1 LSKRKSSNSKGKQV
15 RKRPRHKP
23 AAKAESARV
32 EPRRVQDAAMLVGA
46 PGPRMQ
52 QVLQAE
58 IAPWRRDAVSD
69 EEAQIRELKRIPL
82 RHVFDNDEA
91 RRRLVGRAM
100 SPGKKRFTKHKA
112 ASGSSSSS
120 GSSGS

>member
-1 LSKRKSSNSKGKQV
+1 
-15 RKRPRHKP
+15 
-23 AAKAESARV
+23 
-32 EPRRVQDAAMLVGA
+32 MLVGA